1 MRAVLAHYFTDEL
14 RNVGNILKSMYLFFF
29 FVAHWLLSLSA
40 YLVLYGLGLALQE
53 AGSASALLAWLEL
66 PLRFVLLQPLAHWLL
81 DTAAAASW
89 TWAGLAETALL
100 VALNSA
106 VVSLLL
112 AGIVAALRSWRSRR
126 REARI

>member
-1 MRAVLAHYFTDEL
+1 M
-14 RNVGNILKSMYLFFF
+14 
-29 FVAHWLLSLSA
+29 AHWLLGLSA

-53 AGSASALLAWLEL
+53 SGSAPGFPGWLEL

-106 VVSLLL
+106 AVSLLL
-112 AGIVAALRSWRSRR
+112 AGIVAALRAWRSRR
-126 REARI
+126 QDARI